1 MSLLSSSSS
10 KLMLLHITQQL
21 MITYIF
27 LFLKA
32 QEFSNAKYYSFIK
45 FTNTEYYSFMKI
57 YEYRIPNS
65 IRNLKINEYR
75 IPNSIRNLKLANTE
89 YRIVL
94 FGPNYSRIPKNR
106 IIRCNS
112 DLDLPTGTEL
122 GTDQP
127 QLVTELHRII
137 QLFGIRE

>member
-1 MSLLSSSSS
+1 
-10 KLMLLHITQQL
+10 
-21 MITYIF
+21 
-27 LFLKA
+27 
-32 QEFSNAKYYSFIK
+32 
-45 FTNTEYYSFMKI
+45 MKI

-94 FGPNYSRIPKNR
+94 FGPNYSRIPNNR

-112 DLDLPTGTEL
+112 VKDFRILHFPCRGFLD
-122 GTDQP
+122 
-127 QLVTELHRII
+127 
-137 QLFGIRE
+137 FAKKGITHATHAS